1 MDNEEKLLE
10 EIIAALDGHTAAT
23 SEEADRILES
33 GYLPVDEFIKRVK
46 AAVKKEEESEN
57 SKPNVPNDK

>member
-1 MDNEEKLLE
+1 MDNVEKLLK

-23 SEEADRILES
+23 SEEADRILAS

-46 AAVKKEEESEN
+46 AAAKKEEESEN
-57 SKPNVPNDK
+57 SKPNVPTDK